1 MNYEQFRIPTSRT
14 IKITDYDPDATSG
27 FKDKEEAQGKLA
39 ADIERMAELQD
50 MLYASRQRALLIVLQ
65 GMDTAGKD
73 SVIKHVMSGVN
84 PQGVRV
90 TSFKQPTEEEL
101 YHDYLWRAHKALPER
116 GFIGIFNRSYYEE
129 VLVARVHPEVLER
142 EGISEATKALWKTRY
157 EEINNFERY
166 LEHNCVAILKFALN
180 LSKAEQ
186 RKRLLE
192 RVENPE
198 KNWKFALSDLT
209 ERKHWSKY
217 MSAYEA
223 MFSHT
228 STEWAPWYFIPADHK
243 WYTRVAIADIIV
255 STLKSLNLK
264 YPPVTPEQK
273 KLLAEGKKVLEEE
286 AVRNQ

>member
-1 MNYEQFRIPTSRT
+1 MNYEQFRIPTSGK
-14 IKITDYDPDATSG
+14 IKIADYDPAVTDG
-27 FKDKEEAQGKLA
+27 FRDKEEAASKLA

-50 MLYASRQRALLIVLQ
+50 VLYASRQRALLILVQ

-101 YHDYLWRAHKALPER
+101 CHDYLWRSHKALPER

-129 VLVARVHPEVLER
+129 VLITRVHRELLER
-142 EGISEATKALWKTRY
+142 EGISEATKALWKARY

-166 LEHNCVAILKFALN
+166 LERNCVVILKFALN

-186 RKRLLE
+186 KKRLLS
-192 RVENPE
+192 RVENAE

-209 ERKHWSKY
+209 ERKHWDEY
-217 MSAYEA
+217 MNAYEA
-223 MFSHT
+223 MFNHT
-228 STEWAPWYFIPADHK
+228 STEWAPWYFVPADHK
-243 WYTRVAIADIIV
+243 WYTRVVVADVIV
-255 STLKSLNLK
+255 SALKSLDLK
-264 YPPVTPEQK
+264 YPAVTPEQK
-273 KLLAEGKKVLEEE
+273 KLLVEGKKLLEEDKD
-286 AVRNQ
+286 

>member
-1 MNYEQFRIPTSRT
+1 MNYEQFRIPNSRK
-14 IKITDYDPDATSG
+14 IKITDYDPAATDG
-27 FKDKEEAQGKLA
+27 FKNKEEAQGKLA

-50 MLYASRQRALLIVLQ
+50 VLYASRHRALLIVLQ

-73 SVIKHVMSGVN
+73 SVIKHVLSGVN

-101 YHDYLWRAHKALPER
+101 YHDYLWRGHKAMPER

-157 EEINNFERY
+157 EETNNFERY
-166 LEHNCVAILKFALN
+166 LERNCVVILKFAFN
-180 LSKAEQ
+180 LSKEEQ

-192 RVENPE
+192 RIENPE

-223 MFSHT
+223 MFNHT

-243 WYTRVAIADIIV
+243 WYTRVVVADVIV